1 MDNTD
6 VIAAHVKTMAVG
18 GASYLGFTLN
28 EWAAIVGIIFAI
40 LNTIAVLPATIK
52 AIRGFLGKEPADGS
66 K

>member
-18 GASYLGFTLN
+18 GATYLGYSLN

-40 LNTIAVLPATIK
+40 LNTIAILPATIK
-52 AIRGFLGKEPADGS
+52 AIRGFMGKDSADGS